1 MSYICDKC
9 SKKCRDNYDLTR
21 HRSKKTPCK
30 SVVTLK
36 DTSGVTF
43 NITVNQQNN
52 IKCYGLPPTPACLPK
67 RIVDRAIGMFDED
80 QPMYTT
86 AKGVVFVRKF
96 LNTNPENR
104 NVNVDPKSA
113 IGTVYNG
120 NTWQRAV
127 KSDIVDH
134 SIKQTARALSDSIDI
149 VNGLVTILNK

>member
-1 MSYICDKC
+1 
-9 SKKCRDNYDLTR
+9 
-21 HRSKKTPCK
+21 
-30 SVVTLK
+30 
-36 DTSGVTF
+36 
-43 NITVNQQNN
+43 
-52 IKCYGLPPTPACLPK
+52 
-67 RIVDRAIGMFDED
+67 MFDED